1 MRTLII
7 ADVHERII
15 QAQSI
20 IDHVKADK
28 IVFTGDFFD
37 SYDLPDRQSSK
48 TAAWVKEKL
57 YDPNVTVLTGNHD
70 APYMFL
76 GKGFFSSCSGYSAW
90 KKDIIN
96 EVLSRKD
103 WKLFQGVTAVNGV
116 LLCHAGLSSTLR
128 EHLPIQNKSLIQ
140 TRNDCS
146 HAEEIVDTL
155 KGQWDKAQ
163 EMGLIG
169 DAHPLFWCGRYRG
182 GYHAVSGITWCDKD
196 EYVPLKGIATVF
208 GHTRNR
214 AGQHVFLRLNNPKNN
229 HTDTYYPEIDTRDY
243 SKLFENGVGIG
254 IDSDLRGYA
263 VIEGDEL
270 TVFSI
275 VYNKDLS
282 IESSKPVWKFN
293 VKTLTEIK

>member
-15 QAQSI
+15 QAQNI

-48 TAAWVKEKL
+48 TAEWVKEKL
-57 YDPNVTVLTGNHD
+57 YDPNVTILTGNHD

-76 GKGFFSSCSGYSAW
+76 GKGFFSSCSGYSRE
-90 KKDIIN
+90 KKNAIN
-96 EVLSRKD
+96 AILSRND
-103 WKLFQGVTAVNGV
+103 WNLFRGMTAVNGV
-116 LLCHAGLSSTLR
+116 LLCHAGLSKTTLDYLSVMKKDFINV
-128 EHLPIQNKSLIQ
+128 EKDYS
-140 TRNDCS
+140 C
-146 HAEEIVDTL
+146 AEEIDCIFSAP
-155 KGQWDKAQ
+155 WSKAQ
-163 EMGLIG
+163 EMGLLG

-182 GYHAVSGITWCDKD
+182 GYHSVSGITWCDKD

-214 AGQHVFLRLNNPKNN
+214 TGQHVFLRLNNPKNN

-243 SKLFENGVGIG
+243 SKLFANGVGIG
-254 IDSDLRGYA
+254 IDSDLHGYA
-263 VIEGDEL
+263 IIEGDEL

-275 VYNKDLS
+275 VYNEDLS
-282 IESSKPVWKFN
+282 IEISKPIWKFN